1 VTYVVPNSPKRVFLH
16 YLGEH
21 KLSTFHVQ
29 RLTLVLFP
37 RSFFRS
43 AGQCC
48 VFLQKCQNWPAERKK
63 NFIPTS
69 EFLYLITNHATG
81 AIKAVVHTVDM
92 KSRKLKNN
100 NVIVRSTNKT

>member
-1 VTYVVPNSPKRVFLH
+1 MS
-16 YLGEH
+16 
-21 KLSTFHVQ
+21 KLACRT
-29 RLTLVLFP
+29 
-37 RSFFRS
+37 
-43 AGQCC
+43 
-48 VFLQKCQNWPAERKK
+48 KK

-69 EFLYLITNHATG
+69 EFLYLIRNHATG

>member
-1 VTYVVPNSPKRVFLH
+1 MLCISAKKMS
-16 YLGEH
+16 
-21 KLSTFHVQ
+21 KLACRT
-29 RLTLVLFP
+29 
-37 RSFFRS
+37 
-43 AGQCC
+43 
-48 VFLQKCQNWPAERKK
+48 KK